1 MRAKNEYKADAAE
14 RDEGIRGM
22 MKRMDTARMLLVLF
36 MFLALPSK
44 TFAQWGFDVSSVE
57 AYINDHKKQRS
68 LLLARSTLEYSNK
81 LLDRKSVV

>member
-22 MKRMDTARMLLVLF
+22 MKRMGIAKTLLVLF

-44 TFAQWGFDVSSVE
+44 TFAQ
-57 AYINDHKKQRS
+57 
-68 LLLARSTLEYSNK
+68 
-81 LLDRKSVV
+81 

>member
-22 MKRMDTARMLLVLF
+22 MKRMDTARTLLVLF

-44 TFAQWGFDVSSVE
+44 TFAQWGIEASSVE
-57 AYINDHKKQRS
+57 DYINNNLFFFFFLQER
-68 LLLARSTLEYSNK
+68 RN
-81 LLDRKSVV
+81 